1 MTDFRQRSIQRGYT
15 GDASNPECETT
26 AYSGNQLHSSSQV
39 SLQTYSELGL
49 KLVISHGSYGRI
61 HQTCFVFSISA
72 LAESQNFR
80 DVGYKDTIFSHS
92 VFIMWQAECP
102 EHRFQHEIEC
112 YYSCHLSA
120 QGYLKVTTALFLA
133 DFEKEEHCLVVQL
146 LKYSVHKCMGTTREE
161 VIHLMRAEFLLGML
175 IRKSKSI
182 LVTLPSI
189 ASPTLAFVVSELE
202 GPCLYHWYTF
212 AIQFNPL
219 RPKLSLFLFGL

>member
-1 MTDFRQRSIQRGYT
+1 MEAMGEFIKHVLFSRS
-15 GDASNPECETT
+15 
-26 AYSGNQLHSSSQV
+26 LH
-39 SLQTYSELGL
+39 LQSHRTSEM
-49 KLVISHGSYGRI
+49 S
-61 HQTCFVFSISA
+61 
-72 LAESQNFR
+72 
-80 DVGYKDTIFSHS
+80 DTRTRSFHT
-92 VFIMWQAECP
+92 VFIMWQAECL

-120 QGYLKVTTALFLA
+120 QGYLKVTTALFLV
-133 DFEKEEHCLVVQL
+133 DFEKEEHCLFVQF

-182 LVTLPSI
+182 WVTLPSI

-219 RPKLSLFLFGL
+219 CPELSLFLFGL

>member
-1 MTDFRQRSIQRGYT
+1 
-15 GDASNPECETT
+15 
-26 AYSGNQLHSSSQV
+26 
-39 SLQTYSELGL
+39 
-49 KLVISHGSYGRI
+49 
-61 HQTCFVFSISA
+61 
-72 LAESQNFR
+72 
-80 DVGYKDTIFSHS
+80 
-92 VFIMWQAECP
+92 MWQAECP

-120 QGYLKVTTALFLA
+120 QGYLKVTTALFLV
-133 DFEKEEHCLVVQL
+133 DFEKEEHCLVVQF

-175 IRKSKSI
+175 IRKPKSI

-189 ASPTLAFVVSELE
+189 ASPTLAFVVTELE

-219 RPKLSLFLFGL
+219 RPELSLFYSVCSHLFIFCTFVPAEKRLKHYDVTLLSSLDIAPPPPPSVFLHS

>member
-1 MTDFRQRSIQRGYT
+1 MEAMGEFIKHVLFSQS
-15 GDASNPECETT
+15 
-26 AYSGNQLHSSSQV
+26 LH
-39 SLQTYSELGL
+39 LQ
-49 KLVISHGSYGRI
+49 
-61 HQTCFVFSISA
+61 
-72 LAESQNFR
+72 SQNFR

-133 DFEKEEHCLVVQL
+133 DFEKEEHCLVVQF

-175 IRKSKSI
+175 IRKPKSI

-189 ASPTLAFVVSELE
+189 ASPTLAFVVTELE

-219 RPKLSLFLFGL
+219 RPELSLFYSVCSHLFIFCTFVPAEKRLKTLWRNPFITSRYSPPPPPSVFLHS